1 MSTIALRGDSCRC
14 FLNSEQAPIHS
25 AFSCGSLQLNL
36 ITSGTFELFAIMFK
50 KQNQLSY
57 TSESMTV
64 KLEIPDFTNK
74 MNAGPEE
81 KIESPSFKIRG
92 KDLRIQVKPNDKGS
106 KHIGVYLLN
115 HSEDPVTA
123 KFTVKVGGRS
133 SVLTVFKRREIQAAG
148 QRMGLSDYKSHK
160 EYKWFIKSDDDVFT
174 LEFEVTLY
182 FIVEEIE
189 CPKKR
194 YLLVILFS
202 SSICLFC
209 SASLGPLRLPWPS
222 VTSERRRSSLTS
234 V

>member
-1 MSTIALRGDSCRC
+1 
-14 FLNSEQAPIHS
+14 
-25 AFSCGSLQLNL
+25 
-36 ITSGTFELFAIMFK
+36 MFK

-64 KLEIPDFTNK
+64 KLEIPDFTDK

-92 KDLRIQVKPNDKGS
+92 KDLRIQVKPNDKNS

-123 KFTVKVGGRS
+123 KFTVKVGGRG

-182 FIVEEIE
+182 FIVEKIE

-194 YLLVILFS
+194 YPVS
-202 SSICLFC
+202 SS
-209 SASLGPLRLPWPS
+209 
-222 VTSERRRSSLTS
+222 
-234 V
+234 